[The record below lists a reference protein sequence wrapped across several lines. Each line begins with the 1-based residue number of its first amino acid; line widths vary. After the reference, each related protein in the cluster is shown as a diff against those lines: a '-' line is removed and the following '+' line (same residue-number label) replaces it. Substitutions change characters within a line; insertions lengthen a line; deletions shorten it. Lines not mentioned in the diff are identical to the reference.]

1 MTNGC
6 EIAVSAWWPGEALDR
21 LAQRCSVRVRR
32 EETILTEEALV
43 AFIGGA
49 EAAMTILADPV
60 TDRVLQ
66 RCPKL
71 RIVANVAVGYNN
83 IDLDAAARRGVWVTN
98 TPDVLTEATADLAW
112 GLVLAVTRRVL
123 EADGFLRAG
132 SYTGWRPDLLL
143 GRGLQGR
150 TLGLLGY
157 GRIGR
162 AMARRARASG
172 MQVIF
177 HDPGVIT
184 GEAGDRG
191 VELEELLRTSWVLS
205 VHCPLT
211 PLTRHLLNRERLALM
226 QPGAYV
232 VNTARGPV
240 IDEAALVEALE
251 GGHLGGVG
259 LDVYEDEPEVHPG
272 LLRRKDV
279 VLLPHIGSATLEA
292 RSAMA
297 SLAADNVLAVL
308 EGREPRTAVVRPLA
322 DE

>member
-6 EIAVSAWWPGEALDR
+6 EVAMTAWWPGEALER
-21 LAQRCSVRVRR
+21 LGERCVVRVRR
-32 EETILTEEALV
+32 EETILTEDELV

-60 TDRVLQ
+60 TDRVLE
-66 RCPKL
+66 RCPNLK
-71 RIVANVAVGYNN
+71 IVANVAVGYNN
-83 IDLDAAARRGVWVTN
+83 IDLEAAARRGVWVTN

-112 GLVLAVTRRVL
+112 GLVLAVTRRVV
-123 EADGFLRAG
+123 EADGFLREG

-143 GRGLQGR
+143 GSGLQGK

-162 AMARRARASG
+162 AVARRARASG
-172 MQVIF
+172 MHVMF
-177 HDPGVIT
+177 HDPGAIT

-191 VELEELLRTSWVLS
+191 VELEELLRSSWVLS
-205 VHCPLT
+205 IHCPLT
-211 PLTRHLLNRERLALM
+211 PSTRRLLNRERFALM
-226 QPGAYV
+226 RPGAYV

-251 GGHLGGVG
+251 GGHLGGAG

-279 VLLPHIGSATLEA
+279 VLLPHVGSATLEA

-297 SLAADNVLAVL
+297 GLAADNVVAVL
-308 EGREPRTAVVRPLA
+308 EGREPRTPVARPLA
-322 DE
+322 DG